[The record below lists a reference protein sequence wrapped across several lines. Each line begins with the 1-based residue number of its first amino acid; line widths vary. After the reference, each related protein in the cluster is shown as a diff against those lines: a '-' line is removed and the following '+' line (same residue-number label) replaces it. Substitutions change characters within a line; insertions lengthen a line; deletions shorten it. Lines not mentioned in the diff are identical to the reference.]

1 MANRAAVQVAEG
13 QGLGG
18 RESHTANLNP
28 LGLGTQASRQGLLL
42 GSSPDREQG
51 RLLTRKQPPLA
62 PLHRDQPGGSLTGL
76 PPRGHLPGQQEGFT
90 GLAGQGGGRE
100 GGRS

>member
-1 MANRAAVQVAEG
+1 MANLTAVQVSHG

-18 RESHTANLNP
+18 RGSHTANPKP
-28 LGLGTQASRQGLLL
+28 LGLGTQAGRQGLLL
-42 GSSPDREQG
+42 GSSTDREQG

-62 PLHRDQPGGSLTGL
+62 PLHRNQPGGSLTWL
-76 PPRGHLPGQQEGFT
+76 APRGHLPGQQEGFT

-100 GGRS
+100 GGQS

>member
-13 QGLGG
+13 QGLRGG
-18 RESHTANLNP
+18 TGHTANLNP
-28 LGLGTQASRQGLLL
+28 LGLGTQAGRQGLLL

-62 PLHRDQPGGSLTGL
+62 PLHRNQPGGSLTWL
-76 PPRGHLPGQQEGFT
+76 APRGHLPGQQEGFT

-100 GGRS
+100 GG